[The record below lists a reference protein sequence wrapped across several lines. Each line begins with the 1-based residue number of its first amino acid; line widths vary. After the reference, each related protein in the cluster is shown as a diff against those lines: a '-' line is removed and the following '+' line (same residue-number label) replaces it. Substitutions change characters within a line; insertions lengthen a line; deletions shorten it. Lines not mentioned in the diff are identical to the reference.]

1 MPHPLFFSQDYRL
14 VVVGH
19 SLGGGVAAILSVL
32 IKMHEKA
39 VAPRLKSFGYSTPG
53 CVFRSAADY
62 GTVMCYRVIFMSG
75 YKCCDEGCV
84 YK

>member
-1 MPHPLFFSQDYRL
+1 MYTCTHVCMQVYAMFTTFFLQDYRL

-53 CVFRSAADY
+53 CVFR
-62 GTVMCYRVIFMSG
+62 
-75 YKCCDEGCV
+75 
-84 YK
+84 